1 MKRLRN
7 LSVFVLSACLLA
19 ALLSPLF
26 PLSVKASYLK
36 GDINHNGMLDS
47 KDALLIQR
55 YCIGLIQLSDEE
67 QVLADYNRDYKVSS
81 KDVLSVLRCVI
92 GLDHEINLDDLIL
105 DLELVEEVLD
115 LVNVERIDL
124 GLKPLLLDPNLC
136 NVAQLRSEELVKNF
150 SHTRPNGSM
159 WFTALQEADFQYNT
173 AAENIAGGYH
183 SVDQVVEGWMNS
195 EGHRKNMMS
204 GEFTKVGL
212 GFTYQKGSEFGNY
225 WDILFTDG
233 DSVRYD
239 HDQSSDSDNNAN
251 AAEFAS
257 EVTKYVNIERENVG
271 LQPLELDEN
280 LCRVANMRAV
290 EIVQSFSHERP
301 DGTSWYTLLREE
313 NIPYH
318 IAGEN
323 IAAGFATPEKVVNA
337 WMKSEGHR
345 ANILSSDFKKIGIG
359 FYYEDGTV
367 FKNYWDQIFT
377 DGADENYTD
386 ENADVQEDNNSFA
399 NEVVRLVNEERQKA
413 GLSPLEADPKLA
425 HAAQK
430 RSDELIETFGHERPD
445 GQPWSTI
452 LEEENISYSSAG
464 ENVAA
469 GFSTPEKV
477 VKAWMNSEGHK
488 KAILSTDY
496 KKIGVGYSY
505 TDNADL
511 KHYWDQL
518 FTD

>member
-1 MKRLRN
+1 M
-7 LSVFVLSACLLA
+7 SADFDKIGIGYTYDA
-19 ALLSPLF
+19 NTDFKHYWDQLF
-26 PLSVKASYLK
+26 IDGEA
-36 GDINHNGMLDS
+36 DIHYEYDL
-47 KDALLIQR
+47 
-55 YCIGLIQLSDEE
+55 YSD
-67 QVLADYNRDYKVSS
+67 N
-81 KDVLSVLRCVI
+81 
-92 GLDHEINLDDLIL
+92 DDKTV
-105 DLELVEEVLD
+105 DLNDGEAE
-115 LVNVERIDL
+115 
-124 GLKPLLLDPNLC
+124 
-136 NVAQLRSEELVKNF
+136 KNF
-150 SHTRPNGSM
+150 AN
-159 WFTALQEADFQYNT
+159 D
-173 AAENIAGGYH
+173 
-183 SVDQVVEGWMNS
+183 VV
-195 EGHRKNMMS
+195 R
-204 GEFTKVGL
+204 
-212 GFTYQKGSEFGNY
+212 
-225 WDILFTDG
+225 
-233 DSVRYD
+233 
-239 HDQSSDSDNNAN
+239 
-251 AAEFAS
+251 
-257 EVTKYVNIERENVG
+257 YVNIEREREG
-271 LQPLELDEN
+271 LEPVELDSE
-280 LCRVANMRAV
+280 LCRLSHIRAN
-290 EIVQSFSHERP
+290 ETIEYFSHDRP
-301 DGTSWYTLLREE
+301 NGDPWYMLLREE
-313 NIPYH
+313 NIKYH

-386 ENADVQEDNNSFA
+386 ENADAQEDNNSFA